1 MYIKRR
7 PLHILVCLQSD
18 EILSFFIY
26 ILKDLGLKDVP
37 TLAKIKAFWFQNLK
51 LEDMIQQVKT

>member
-1 MYIKRR
+1 MYVKRR
-7 PLHILVCLQSD
+7 PLHILICLQSD

-37 TLAKIKAFWFQNLK
+37 TLAKIKAFQNLK